1 MYKNYVIYNNDAD
14 NCVVVSLTENE
25 ARTIERF
32 IDWICVDCYEI
43 VAVDDGIFDKWGNE
57 Y

>member
-1 MYKNYVIYNNDAD
+1 MYKNYVIYNNDAN

-25 ARTIERF
+25 ARAIEKF
-32 IDWICVDCYEI
+32 IDWICNDDYEI
-43 VAVDDGIFDKWGNE
+43 VPVDDGDFDKWGME

>member
-25 ARTIERF
+25 VRVIERF
-32 IDWICVDCYEI
+32 IDWTCNDDYEI
-43 VAVDDGIFDKWGNE
+43 VPADDGCFDKWGME
-57 Y
+57 H

>member
-1 MYKNYVIYNNDAD
+1 MYKNYVIYNNGAN

-25 ARTIERF
+25 ARAIEKF
-32 IDWICVDCYEI
+32 IDWTCNDDYEI
-43 VAVDDGIFDKWGNE
+43 VPVDDGDFDKWGME